1 MRGLDEVAFAFDAA
15 CERAGVAYCF
25 VGALA
30 VMAWGEPRA
39 TTDADALVILRAGEL
54 DRLVEALREE
64 RLAVDVR
71 DLVDALQDGS
81 HVSIFADDSPFYVDL
96 KPARSADEREEVE
109 RAVVV
114 PMGASKLRVV
124 PPEETVAYK
133 LLFGSPKD
141 VQDAR
146 SILVRNRGA
155 LDEDR
160 LTALAARLG
169 VEAALADLRRETAGS

>member
-1 MRGLDEVAFAFDAA
+1 MRGLDDVAFAFDAA
-15 CERAGVAYCF
+15 CGRAGVEYCF
-25 VGALA
+25 IGALA

-39 TTDADALVILRAGEL
+39 TTDADALVVLRAGEL
-54 DRLVEALREE
+54 DRLVDALKAE
-64 RLAVDVR
+64 RMTVDVR

-81 HVSIFADDSPFYVDL
+81 HATIFAEDSPFYVDV
-96 KPARSADEREEVE
+96 KPARTPGEREEVH

-114 PMGASKLRVV
+114 PVGASRIRVA
-124 PPEETVAYK
+124 PAEETVAYK

-155 LDEDR
+155 LDEDH

-169 VEAALADLRRETAGS
+169 VGPALAALRRETAGA